1 MSRSYPNLN
10 YFSEKKTLVGR
21 LFYPNSL
28 SQIFTKDLSMAMKNL
43 IEISKIVTKKKVKKI
58 EIFDHASLE
67 NTNSKFSEFYEAL
80 AANKFKNDRDAAK
93 YLYDCSPSHDKYRQL
108 KSRFRKRLLN
118 TLFFIDV
125 NLPSASNYDRA
136 YFSSNKDWTLV
147 KILISNGADKTAEDL
162 SKSILTTALK
172 FKFADVIVNCCR
184 ILRQYAADDGRE
196 KDFEQYDEHIKQYS
210 NVLDAEIR
218 SEELF
223 QRVKLQ
229 YRKPAT
235 EIEGLS
241 EQLVIYCDA
250 LVGLSE
256 IYDSPVVNYN
266 MYLVWTFRYEM
277 QQDYEAMLAVCE
289 RGENYI
295 EENPNFLQED
305 KLATFH
311 LKKMTAYLHLQDFK
325 NGKAT
330 VEQSLETFQPGSP
343 LWFLFMEYYLLLAFH
358 TGNYINAL
366 AIFNRAVNHAKFKRL
381 KMKTKEK
388 WKVFNVYL
396 NYFIETETNQIEVLR
411 AQTKRSF
418 KVSRFLND
426 PILYPKEMRPFTI
439 HLVIAQF
446 LYLIEKGA
454 FSLANERVARLRSYA
469 TKQLNK
475 VDQHRT
481 IMFIRMLQ
489 QLSKVNYQVNE
500 ISRPEKFY
508 DRLVETPFF
517 YRGLL
522 HELEI
527 IPYEKLWNLILKK
540 LS

>member
-1 MSRSYPNLN
+1 
-10 YFSEKKTLVGR
+10 
-21 LFYPNSL
+21 
-28 SQIFTKDLSMAMKNL
+28 MKNL
-43 IEISKIVTKKKVKKI
+43 IEISKIVTKKKVRKI

-67 NTNSKFSEFYEAL
+67 NKNSKFSEFYEAL
-80 AANKFKNDRDAAK
+80 AADKFKNDRDAAK
-93 YLYDCSPSHDKYRQL
+93 FLYDCSPSHDKYRQL

-136 YFSSNKDWTLV
+136 YFSCNKDWTLV
-147 KILISNGADKTAEDL
+147 KILISNGANKTAEDL
-162 SKSILTTALK
+162 AKSILTTALK

-184 ILRQYAADDGRE
+184 ILRQYAAEDGRE
-196 KDFEQYDEHIKQYS
+196 KDFEMYDQHIKQFS

-223 QRVKLQ
+223 QRVMLR
-229 YRKPAT
+229 YRKPST

-241 EQLVIYCDA
+241 EQLVTYCDA

-289 RGENYI
+289 RGEKYI
-295 EENPNFLQED
+295 EENPNYLQED

-325 NGKAT
+325 NGKVT
-330 VEQSLETFQPGSP
+330 VEKSLETFQEGSP

-366 AIFNRAVNHAKFKRL
+366 AIYLRAVNHSKFRKLR
-381 KMKTKEK
+381 MKTKEK
-388 WKVFNVYL
+388 WKVFEVYL
-396 NYFIETETNQIEVLR
+396 YYFIESETDQIEVLR
-411 AQTKRSF
+411 AQSKRSF

-426 PILYPKEMRPFTI
+426 PILYPKELRPFTI
-439 HLVIAQF
+439 HLVVAQF
-446 LYLIEKGA
+446 LYLIDKN
-454 FSLANERVARLRSYA
+454 SLTSADERIARLRSYA

-489 QLSKVNYQVNE
+489 QLAKAGYQVQD
-500 ISRPEKFY
+500 ITRPEKYY
-508 DRLVETPFF
+508 DRLVESPFF

-527 IPYEKLWNLILKK
+527 IPYEKLWNHILKK
-540 LS
+540 LAE